1 MNVAAM
7 IINEIQNVIRITI
20 NDINQA
26 RKAMN
31 VDTMM
36 FLSVMLFDLMY

>member
-1 MNVAAM
+1 M
-7 IINEIQNVIRITI
+7 NEIQNVIRITI

-36 FLSVMLFDLMY
+36 FLSVVFVFRCIKYN